1 MNQGKLPIEQK
12 LVFDES
18 TTYDFHPN
26 AFKIGGKRS
35 KGNIKYYATIISNID
50 IYNMNFRV
58 KFSKSPDFYGKQDS
72 WINSKEFL
80 KP

>member
-58 KFSKSPDFYGKQDS
+58 KIPSPLIFTGSRTLGLTPK
-72 WINSKEFL
+72 NF
-80 KP
+80 